1 MVGMDVRE
9 LIMNRSTPLFLLL
22 SFLCAT
28 AFAEIPQADR
38 QFRQNQPRHGQQM
51 AQLAPSL
58 RGWVIQEGRVLAKSQ
73 ADLEVDGFRQVVR
86 TRLAGQDFSEMDIEA
101 LVQLLAMETAR
112 QADEDLR
119 EVMAEMQARND
130 AKKAMRESSQA
141 SRELQMQA
149 RQEAAGMQS
158 AKAPAK
164 DLAATDTAAREVAVV
179 EADPAAQ
186 LDSLSGLGETE
197 QLRMQM
203 AMDRRAK
210 AMETL
215 SNLLKKSSD
224 TASTITA
231 NLK

>member
-1 MVGMDVRE
+1 
-9 LIMNRSTPLFLLL
+9 MNRSIPIFLSL
-22 SFLCAT
+22 SFMCAA

-58 RGWVIQEGRVLAKSQ
+58 RDWVIQEGSVLAKSQ
-73 ADLEVDGFRQVVR
+73 ADLEVDGLRLAAR
-86 TRLAGQDFSEMDIEA
+86 TRLAGQDFAEADIEA
-101 LVQLLAMETAR
+101 LAQLLAMETAR
-112 QADEDLR
+112 QADQDLR

-130 AKKAMRESSQA
+130 AKKAMRESTQA
-141 SRELQMQA
+141 SRKLQMQA
-149 RQEAAGMQS
+149 GQEAADMES
-158 AKAPAK
+158 AKP
-164 DLAATDTAAREVAVV
+164 LAATDASAREVADVQ
-179 EADPAAQ
+179 AHPAAQ
-186 LDSLSGLGETE
+186 LDSLSELGETE

-203 AMDRRAK
+203 AMDRRTK

>member
-1 MVGMDVRE
+1 
-9 LIMNRSTPLFLLL
+9 MNRSIPLFLSL

-58 RGWVIQEGRVLAKSQ
+58 REWVIQEGSVLAKSQ
-73 ADLEVDGFRQVVR
+73 ADMEVDGFRQVVR

-112 QADEDLR
+112 QADQDLR

-130 AKKAMRESSQA
+130 EKKAMRESSQA
-141 SRELQMQA
+141 SRKLQMQA
-149 RQEAAGMQS
+149 RQAAAGMES
-158 AKAPAK
+158 AKP
-164 DLAATDTAAREVAVV
+164 LATTDTAAREVAGV
-179 EADPAAQ
+179 EAHPAAQ
-186 LDSLSGLGETE
+186 LDSLSGLGENE

-224 TASTITA
+224 TASTITG